1 MPNRLDIEITSQ
13 STESSY
19 TWRSAGAKEPKG
31 TIKASL
37 LPSGVAI
44 GDVLK
49 VEADFMIDGI
59 EITAVLPQKIK
70 KDGPELLELLGTG
83 NETAGVTTSLVK
95 KSSNR
100 KRRKDGRVGS
110 KNKQAKDRKQSR
122 SSKAKTE
129 RKDRKP
135 YRSPRGKRLKPSK
148 KYRNEYIESL
158 PELQKPIAKELSGS
172 TIPNLRRT
180 IEKMDLPEGFPDAL
194 LDYAENLNQQ
204 LKMAEWMDKATA
216 VESNIENIDL
226 QDFRSVVASSARWAK
241 SSDSIAIKERLELKL
256 NERIDQDHKKWLNS
270 IEEAL
275 QEDKTVR
282 ALNLSSRSPKA
293 GAQLPEA
300 ITTRLIEQANKA
312 LNAEATAH
320 RWSIV
325 VEAVALSPVRQKVIP
340 GGLPTEISEELKQSI
355 KKHGD
360 RIPQIAKVFTFT

>member
-180 IEKMDLPEGFPDAL
+180 IEKMNLPEGFPDAL

-360 RIPQIAKVFTFT
+360 RIPQIAKVFTVT

>member
-360 RIPQIAKVFTFT
+360 RIPQIAKVFTVT

>member
-83 NETAGVTTSLVK
+83 KETAGVTTSLVK
-95 KSSNR
+95 KSNNR
-100 KRRKDGRVGS
+100 KRRKDARVGPKS
-110 KNKQAKDRKQSR
+110 NKAKDRKRSR
-122 SSKAKTE
+122 SSKARTE

-204 LKMAEWMDKATA
+204 LKMAEWMDRATA
-216 VESNIENIDL
+216 VENNIENIDL

-241 SSDSIAIKERLELKL
+241 SSDSLAIKERLELKL

-270 IEEAL
+270 IDEAL
-275 QEDKTVR
+275 QEEKTVR

-300 ITTRLIEQANKA
+300 ITTRLIAQANKA
-312 LNAEATAH
+312 LNAETTAH

-325 VEAVALSPVRQKVIP
+325 VEAVAFSPVRQKITP
-340 GGLPTEISEELKQSI
+340 DGLPTEISEELKQSI

-360 RIPQIAKVFTFT
+360 RIPQIAKVFTLT

>member
-70 KDGPELLELLGTG
+70 KDGPELLEILGTG
-83 NETAGVTTSLVK
+83 KETAGVTTSLVK
-95 KSSNR
+95 KSNR
-100 KRRKDGRVGS
+100 KRRKDARVGPS
-110 KNKQAKDRKQSR
+110 DKRAKDRKQSR

-148 KYRNEYIESL
+148 KYRNEFIESL

-216 VESNIENIDL
+216 VENNIENIDL

-241 SSDSIAIKERLELKL
+241 SANSIAIKERLELKL
-256 NERIDQDHKKWLNS
+256 NERIDQDHKKWLTS
-270 IEEAL
+270 IDEAL
-275 QEDKTVR
+275 QEEKTVR

-320 RWSIV
+320 RWAIV
-325 VEAVALSPVRQKVIP
+325 AEAVAFSPVRQKITP
-340 GGLPTEISEELKQSI
+340 DGLPTEISEELKQSI

-360 RIPQIAKVFTFT
+360 RIPQIAKVFTLT

>member
-49 VEADFMIDGI
+49 VEADFMLDGI

-70 KDGPELLELLGTG
+70 KGGPELLELLGTG
-83 NETAGVTTSLVK
+83 TEAAGVTTSLVK

-100 KRRKDGRVGS
+100 KRRKDARVGPR
-110 KNKQAKDRKQSR
+110 NKQAKDRKQSR
-122 SSKAKTE
+122 SSKAKSE
-129 RKDRKP
+129 RKDRKSF
-135 YRSPRGKRLKPSK
+135 RSPRGKRLKPSK

-216 VESNIENIDL
+216 VENNIENIDL

-256 NERIDQDHKKWLNS
+256 NERIEQDHKKWLKS

-275 QEDKTVR
+275 QEEKTVR

-300 ITTRLIEQANKA
+300 ITTLLIEQANKA

-325 VEAVALSPVRQKVIP
+325 AEAVAFSPVRQKITP
-340 GGLPTEISEELKQSI
+340 DGLPTEISEELKQSI
-355 KKHGD
+355 EKHGD
-360 RIPQIAKVFTFT
+360 RIPQIAKVFTLT

>member
-83 NETAGVTTSLVK
+83 KETAGVTTSLLK

-100 KRRKDGRVGS
+100 KRRKDARVGP

-172 TIPNLRRT
+172 TIPNLRKT
-180 IEKMDLPEGFPDAL
+180 IEKMDLPEGFPEAL

-216 VESNIENIDL
+216 VENNIENIDL

-241 SSDSIAIKERLELKL
+241 SADSIAIKERLELKL

-360 RIPQIAKVFTFT
+360 RIPQIAKVFTVT

>member
-13 STESSY
+13 TTDSSY

-59 EITAVLPQKIK
+59 EITSVLPQKAK
-70 KDGPELLELLGTG
+70 KDGPELLELFGTG
-83 NETAGVTTSLVK
+83 NQTAGVTTSLVK
-95 KSSNR
+95 KGGKR
-100 KRRKDGRVGS
+100 KRRKDVRSGS
-110 KNKQAKDRKQSR
+110 RSKQTGDKKQQR
-122 SSKAKTE
+122 SSKSKPE
-129 RKDRKP
+129 RKGRKP

-158 PELQKPIAKELSGS
+158 PILHKPLARELSGS
-172 TIPNLRRT
+172 TIPNLRKT

-194 LDYAENLNQQ
+194 LDYAEILNQQ

-216 VESNIENIDL
+216 IENNIKSIDL
-226 QDFRSVVASSARWAK
+226 QDFRSVVASSGRWAK
-241 SSDSIAIKERLELKL
+241 STESIAVKERLELKL

-275 QEDKTVR
+275 KEEKTVR

-300 ITTRLIEQANKA
+300 ITNSLIEKANKA
-312 LNAEATAH
+312 LNAEATSY

-325 VEAVALSPVRQKVIP
+325 AEAVAFSPVRQKVVP
-340 GGLPTEISEELKQSI
+340 MGLPTEISEELNQSI

-360 RIPQIAKVFTFT
+360 RIPQISKLFAFA

>member
-70 KDGPELLELLGTG
+70 KDGPELLEIFGTG
-83 NETAGVTTSLVK
+83 KETAGVTTSLVK
-95 KSSNR
+95 KSNNR
-100 KRRKDGRVGS
+100 KRRKDARVGP
-110 KNKQAKDRKQSR
+110 KNNKAKDRKRSR
-122 SSKAKTE
+122 SSKATTE

-158 PELQKPIAKELSGS
+158 PDLQKPIAKELSGS

-204 LKMAEWMDKATA
+204 LKMAEWMDRATA
-216 VESNIENIDL
+216 VENNIENIDL

-241 SSDSIAIKERLELKL
+241 SSDSLAIKERLELKL

-275 QEDKTVR
+275 QEEKTVR

-300 ITTRLIEQANKA
+300 ITTRLIAQANKA
-312 LNAEATAH
+312 LNAETTAH

-325 VEAVALSPVRQKVIP
+325 VEAVAFSPVRQKITP
-340 GGLPTEISEELKQSI
+340 DGLPTEISEELKQSI

-360 RIPQIAKVFTFT
+360 RIPQIAKVFTLT

>member
-83 NETAGVTTSLVK
+83 KETAGVTTSLVK
-95 KSSNR
+95 KSNNR
-100 KRRKDGRVGS
+100 KRRKDARVGPKS
-110 KNKQAKDRKQSR
+110 NKAKDRKRSR
-122 SSKAKTE
+122 SSKARTE

-172 TIPNLRRT
+172 TIPNLRRI

-194 LDYAENLNQQ
+194 LDYAESLNQQ

-216 VESNIENIDL
+216 VENNIAPLICYD
-226 QDFRSVVASSARWAK
+226 
-241 SSDSIAIKERLELKL
+241 I
-256 NERIDQDHKKWLNS
+256 RIP
-270 IEEAL
+270 EM
-275 QEDKTVR
+275 TR
-282 ALNLSSRSPKA
+282 ALVLEHHA
-293 GAQLPEA
+293 DLLLHCGAYFRDESFA
-300 ITTRLIEQANKA
+300 TWHSFATTRAMENQTYL
-312 LNAEATAH
+312 L
-320 RWSIV
+320 SINRAGSDYGNSLFCPPWMDQNQP
-325 VEAVALSPVRQKVIP
+325 AVAFAEHAEQFRIFQVDPD
-340 GGLPTEISEELKQSI
+340 LPADTRSMYTFLK
-355 KKHGD
+355 D
-360 RIPQIAKVFTFT
+360 RHAKYSL

>member
-59 EITAVLPQKIK
+59 EITAVLPQKTK

-100 KRRKDGRVGS
+100 KRRKDARVGS
-110 KNKQAKDRKQSR
+110 KNRQPKDRKQSR

-216 VESNIENIDL
+216 VENNIENIDL

-241 SSDSIAIKERLELKL
+241 SANSIVIKERLELKL
-256 NERIDQDHKKWLNS
+256 NERIDQDHKKWLTS

-275 QEDKTVR
+275 QEEKTVR

-300 ITTRLIEQANKA
+300 ITTRLIEQANKS

-325 VEAVALSPVRQKVIP
+325 AEAVAFSPVRQKITP
-340 GGLPTEISEELKQSI
+340 DGLPTEISEELKQSI
-355 KKHGD
+355 KKHAD
-360 RIPQIAKVFTFT
+360 RIPQIAKVFTLT

>member
-83 NETAGVTTSLVK
+83 KETAGVTTSLVK
-95 KSSNR
+95 KGGNR
-100 KRRKDGRVGS
+100 KRKKDSRVGP
-110 KNKQAKDRKQSR
+110 KNKQPKDRKQSR
-122 SSKAKTE
+122 SSKAKTD

-158 PELQKPIAKELSGS
+158 PELQKPIAKELSGN

-216 VESNIENIDL
+216 VETNIENIDL

-241 SSDSIAIKERLELKL
+241 SADSIAIKERLELKL
-256 NERIDQDHKKWLNS
+256 NERIDQDHKKWLTS

-275 QEDKTVR
+275 QEEKTVR

-300 ITTRLIEQANKA
+300 ITIRLIEQANKA

-325 VEAVALSPVRQKVIP
+325 AEAVAFSPVRQKITP
-340 GGLPTEISEELKQSI
+340 DGLPTEISEELKQSI

-360 RIPQIAKVFTFT
+360 RIPQIAKVFTVT

>member
-83 NETAGVTTSLVK
+83 KETAGVTTSLVK
-95 KSSNR
+95 KSNNR
-100 KRRKDGRVGS
+100 KRRKDARVGPKS
-110 KNKQAKDRKQSR
+110 NKAKDRKRSR

-180 IEKMDLPEGFPDAL
+180 IEKMELPEGFPDAL

-204 LKMAEWMDKATA
+204 LKMAEWMDRATA
-216 VESNIENIDL
+216 VENNIENIDL

-241 SSDSIAIKERLELKL
+241 SSDSLAIKERLELKL

-270 IEEAL
+270 IDEAL
-275 QEDKTVR
+275 QEEKTVR

-300 ITTRLIEQANKA
+300 ITTRLIAQANKA
-312 LNAEATAH
+312 LNAETTAH

-325 VEAVALSPVRQKVIP
+325 VEAVAFSPVRQKITP
-340 GGLPTEISEELKQSI
+340 DGLPTEISEELKQSI

-360 RIPQIAKVFTFT
+360 RIPQIAKVFTLT

>member
-95 KSSNR
+95 RSSNR

-312 LNAEATAH
+312 LNAEATSH
-320 RWSIV
+320 RWAIV
-325 VEAVALSPVRQKVIP
+325 AEAVAFSPVRQKITP
-340 GGLPTEISEELKQSI
+340 DGLPTEISEELKQSI

-360 RIPQIAKVFTFT
+360 RIPQIAKVFTLT

>member
-49 VEADFMIDGI
+49 VEADFMLDGI

-70 KDGPELLELLGTG
+70 KGGPELLELLGTG
-83 NETAGVTTSLVK
+83 KETAGVTTSLVK
-95 KSSNR
+95 KSNR
-100 KRRKDGRVGS
+100 KRRKDARVGPS
-110 KNKQAKDRKQSR
+110 DKQAKDRKQSR

-148 KYRNEYIESL
+148 KYRNEYIQSL
-158 PELQKPIAKELSGS
+158 PDLQKPIAKELSGS

-216 VESNIENIDL
+216 VENNIENIDL

-275 QEDKTVR
+275 QEEKTVR

-325 VEAVALSPVRQKVIP
+325 AEAVAFSPVRQKITP
-340 GGLPTEISEELKQSI
+340 DGLPTEISEELRQSI
-355 KKHGD
+355 KKHAD
-360 RIPQIAKVFTFT
+360 RIPQIAKVFTLT

>member
-49 VEADFMIDGI
+49 VEADFMLDGI

-70 KDGPELLELLGTG
+70 KGGPELLELLGTG
-83 NETAGVTTSLVK
+83 TEAAGVTTSLVK

-100 KRRKDGRVGS
+100 KRRKDSRVGP

-180 IEKMDLPEGFPDAL
+180 IEKMDLPEGFPEAL

-216 VESNIENIDL
+216 VENNIENIDL

-275 QEDKTVR
+275 QEEKTVR

-300 ITTRLIEQANKA
+300 ITTLLIEQANKA

-325 VEAVALSPVRQKVIP
+325 AEAVAFSPVRQKITP
-340 GGLPTEISEELKQSI
+340 DGLPTEISEELKQSI
-355 KKHGD
+355 EKHGD
-360 RIPQIAKVFTFT
+360 RIPQIAKVFTLT

>member
-49 VEADFMIDGI
+49 VEADFMLDGI

-70 KDGPELLELLGTG
+70 KGGPELLELLGTG
-83 NETAGVTTSLVK
+83 KETAGVTTSLLK

-100 KRRKDGRVGS
+100 KRRKDARVGP

-148 KYRNEYIESL
+148 KYRNEFIESL

-216 VESNIENIDL
+216 VENNIENIDL

-241 SSDSIAIKERLELKL
+241 SANSIAIKERLELKL

-275 QEDKTVR
+275 QEEKTVR

-360 RIPQIAKVFTFT
+360 RIPQIAKVFTLT

>member
-100 KRRKDGRVGS
+100 KRKKDSRVGP
-110 KNKQAKDRKQSR
+110 KDKQPKDRKQSR
-122 SSKAKTE
+122 SSKAKTD

-148 KYRNEYIESL
+148 KFRNEYIESL
-158 PELQKPIAKELSGS
+158 PELQKPIAKELSGN

-275 QEDKTVR
+275 QEEKTVR

-300 ITTRLIEQANKA
+300 ITTRLIAQANKA
-312 LNAEATAH
+312 LNAETTAH

-325 VEAVALSPVRQKVIP
+325 VEAVAFSPVRQKITP
-340 GGLPTEISEELKQSI
+340 DGLPTEISEELKQSI

>member
-59 EITAVLPQKIK
+59 EITAVLPQKTK

-83 NETAGVTTSLVK
+83 KETAGVTTSLVK
-95 KSSNR
+95 KSNNR
-100 KRRKDGRVGS
+100 KRRKDTRFGP
-110 KNKQAKDRKQSR
+110 KNNKAKDRKRSR

-204 LKMAEWMDKATA
+204 LKMAEWMDRATA
-216 VESNIENIDL
+216 VENNIENIDL

-241 SSDSIAIKERLELKL
+241 SSDSLAIKERLEQKL

-275 QEDKTVR
+275 QEEKTVR

-300 ITTRLIEQANKA
+300 ITTRLVAQANKA
-312 LNAEATAH
+312 LNAETTAH

-325 VEAVALSPVRQKVIP
+325 VEAVAFSPVRQKITP
-340 GGLPTEISEELKQSI
+340 DGLPTEISEELRQSI
-355 KKHGD
+355 KKHAD
-360 RIPQIAKVFTFT
+360 RIPQIAKVFTLT